1 MTWGSDLHVKKLR
14 EAPSNGRSVW
24 LLQSELAF
32 NSDTIGPIVVPQG
45 FQTDFAS
52 VPRIPLAYLLAGGT
66 ADASAV
72 VHDWLY
78 RYGKCTKRQADEV
91 FLEAMAAE
99 GVPWWRARLMY
110 RAVRMFGRR
119 KP

>member
-14 EAPSNGRSVW
+14 EAPSNGRCHW
-24 LLQSELAF
+24 LLLSELAF
-32 NSDTIGPIVVPQG
+32 NSEVLGPVVVPAG
-45 FQTDFAS
+45 FDTDFAS
-52 VPRIPLAYLLAGGT
+52 VPRIPFAYLVAGDT
-66 ADASAV
+66 AHASAV
-72 VHDWLY
+72 VHDYLY
-78 RYGKCTKRQADEV
+78 RYGKCTRKQADEV

-110 RAVRMFGRR
+110 RAVRLFGRR